1 MRVHQ
6 PGILL
11 TAAGVCLLMTSAHA
25 QPVERDQRIVLNTR
39 VVSVTVVVTDQQGRA
54 LSGLDADHFRISDNH
69 VEQQISYFSR
79 DDGPASV
86 GVVFDL
92 SGSMVGGRIALARQ
106 ALERL
111 VETSHPEDEYFIFG
125 FDSKLR
131 LVTRG
136 SPDRESL
143 FEKLKQIE
151 PRGDTALYDAS
162 CEAIETFEQ
171 ARHRRRALI
180 ILSDGEDNQSRLG
193 FRELRRR
200 IIESG
205 VLVYTVMV
213 GSIIPHSPARAIL
226 KEMASS
232 SGGRAFFPVN
242 ADGLDEAFGRIANEV
257 RRSYSIAYQP
267 SDFVADGSMR
277 RLRVDVKPPHPGIK
291 LAVRARKGYVA
302 RGSEAEY

>member
-6 PGILL
+6 LGIML
-11 TAAGVCLLMTSAHA
+11 TAAEVCLLIACAHA
-25 QPVERDQRIVLNTR
+25 QTVERDQPIVLNTR
-39 VVSVTVVVTDQQGRA
+39 LVSITVVVTDQQGRA
-54 LSGLDADHFRISDNH
+54 LPGLEADHFRVFDNQ
-69 VEQQISYFSR
+69 VEQQISHFSR

-92 SGSMVGGRIALARQ
+92 SGSMLGSRITLARQ

-111 VETSHPEDEYFIFG
+111 LETSHPDDEYFIFG

-131 LVTRG
+131 LVARG
-136 SPDRESL
+136 SPERKSL
-143 FEKLKQIE
+143 FEELKQIE

-226 KEMASS
+226 NEMASS

-242 ADGLDEAFGRIANEV
+242 EDGLDEAFGRIANEV

-267 SDFVADGSMR
+267 SEFVADGSMHR
-277 RLRVDVKPPHPGIK
+277 IKVDVRPPQPGMKI
-291 LAVRARKGYVA
+291 AVRTRKGYVA